1 MSVEVIH
8 LSKSFDEQKALDDLS
23 FKAVEG
29 KILGFL
35 GPNGAGKS
43 TTMKIATGYI
53 PPSSGTVMI
62 NGYDVRHSSLEVR
75 KLTGY
80 LPEHNPL
87 YTDMYI
93 PELLKFCGSLYG
105 LKGKKLKQRT
115 EEMMELCGLLPELG
129 KKIAQLSKGYRQR
142 VGLAQALIHEPEV
155 LILDEPT
162 SGLDPNQ
169 ITEIRSL
176 IKNLSKKKTVVLS
189 THIMQEVEALCDEVV
204 IINKG
209 KIVGQGSVDEL
220 SQSVHT
226 QHALKVEF
234 SDAPPVELL
243 MRVEGVLDIEYLSPR
258 VLRLHCIKEHD
269 TRKALLAFAAEHHV
283 DLLGFQVE
291 KTSLEQVFA
300 HLTQTPESVK

>member
-1 MSVEVIH
+1 MSIEVIH
-8 LSKSFDEQKALDDLS
+8 LCKSYEDQKALDDLS
-23 FKAVEG
+23 FQAVEG

-53 PPSSGTVMI
+53 PPTSGTVLV
-62 NGYDVRHSSLEVR
+62 NGLDVRYSSLEVR
-75 KLTGY
+75 RLIGY

-93 PELLKFCGSLYG
+93 PEFLKFCGSLYG
-105 LKGKKLKQRT
+105 LKGRKLRQRT
-115 EEMMELCGLLPELG
+115 EEIMDVCGLLPELG
-129 KKIAQLSKGYRQR
+129 KKIDKLSKGYRQR

-169 ITEIRSL
+169 ITEIRAL
-176 IKNLSKKKTVVLS
+176 IKRLSRKKTVVLS

-209 KIVGQGSVDEL
+209 RIVGKGSVEEL
-220 SQSVHT
+220 SRSVASR
-226 QHALKVEF
+226 HALRVEF

-243 MRVEGVLDIEYLSPR
+243 MRVKGVLDIEFLTPR
-258 VLRLHCIKEHD
+258 ILRLSCAREHD
-269 TRKALLAFAAEHHV
+269 TRKSLLAFSAEHQLDIV
-283 DLLGFQVE
+283 GFQVE
-291 KTSLEQVFA
+291 KTSLEEVFA
-300 HLTQTPESVK
+300 HLTQNPENQA